1 MINAEQILKKLCSD
15 LRYDLSVM
23 RNRTKIHEMAIKKG
37 YDKKYNPLAVVA
49 GSLYFYCK
57 SSGKPI
63 VLNMILERLPVESE
77 ELNAI
82 YNDFK
87 KDTLF

>member
-1 MINAEQILKKLCSD
+1 MNAEQILKKLCND

-23 RNRTKIHEMAIKKG
+23 RNAAKIHEMAVRKG
-37 YDKKYNPLAVVA
+37 YDRKYKPIALVA

-63 VLNMILERLPVESE
+63 VMNMILERLPVESD

-82 YNDFK
+82 YNELK
-87 KDTLF
+87 KETLF

>member
-1 MINAEQILKKLCSD
+1 MDAEQILKKLCSD

-23 RNRTKIHEMAIKKG
+23 RNTTKIHEMAVRTGMNQRHK
-37 YDKKYNPLAVVA
+37 PLAVVA

-63 VLNMILERLPVESE
+63 VLNMILERLPLESE
-77 ELNAI
+77 EVIAVYDEL
-82 YNDFK
+82 K
-87 KDTLF
+87 KAALY

>member
-1 MINAEQILKKLCSD
+1 MNAEQILKKLCSD
-15 LRYDLSVM
+15 LRYDLTVM
-23 RNRTKIHEMAIKKG
+23 RNTTKIYEIAVRKG
-37 YDKKYNPLAVVA
+37 YDKKYKPIALVA

-63 VLNMILERLPVESE
+63 VMNMILERLPVESE
-77 ELNAI
+77 ELNSI